1 MPNSDTASNSDTG
14 QSAQLPAFIERP
26 DGERIAYIK
35 TEGDKDLPGIVFLGG
50 YMSDMTG
57 SKATALEEFAINNNQ
72 SFVRFDYMGHG
83 QSSGK
88 FTDGTIGRWTEDALA
103 VIDELTSGPQ
113 VLVGSSMGGWI
124 MFNTALKRPERSKAL
139 VGIAAAPDFTQD
151 LMWDIFSEEIKDT
164 LLSEGVY
171 YEPSEYGDE
180 PYAITLNL
188 IEEGRQHLLLGKQ
201 QPIDCPVRLIQG
213 MKDVDVPW
221 DIVPRIVDSVRADDV
236 EVTLVKN
243 GDHRL
248 SEPHDLQRLRK
259 IIKEISC

>member
-1 MPNSDTASNSDTG
+1 MSNSD
-14 QSAQLPAFIERP
+14 SEPAPQLPAFLKRP
-26 DGERIAYIK
+26 DGQHIAYIK

-57 SKATALEEFAINNNQ
+57 SKATDLEEFAKTSSQ

-103 VIDELTSGPQ
+103 VIDELTTGPQ
-113 VLVGSSMGGWI
+113 ILVGSSMGGWI
-124 MFNTALKRPERSKAL
+124 MLNAALKRPDRTKGL

-151 LMWDIFSEEIKDT
+151 LMWDKFSQKIKNI

-171 YEPSEYGDE
+171 YEPSDYGDE
-180 PYAITLNL
+180 PYAITLKF
-188 IEEGRQHLLLGKQ
+188 IEEGRQHLLLGKK

-221 DIVPRIVDSVRADDV
+221 DIAPRIVESLRTNDV
-236 EVTLVKN
+236 ELILVKN

-248 SEPHDLQRLRK
+248 SEPQDLQRLRK
-259 IIKEISC
+259 IIKEIST

>member
-1 MPNSDTASNSDTG
+1 MSKSDTKQPTLRP
-14 QSAQLPAFIERP
+14 QFIERP

-57 SKATALEEFAINNNQ
+57 SKATALEEFAVKNSQN
-72 SFVRFDYMGHG
+72 FVRFDYMGHG

-103 VIDELTSGPQ
+103 VIDDLTTGPQ

-124 MFNTALKRPERSKAL
+124 MLNAAIKRPNRTKAL
-139 VGIAAAPDFTQD
+139 VGIAAAPDFTED
-151 LMWDIFSEEIKDT
+151 LMWDKFSPKIKDT
-164 LLSEGVY
+164 LLNDGVY

-180 PYAITLNL
+180 SYAITLNL
-188 IEEGRQHLLLGKQ
+188 IEEGRKHLLLGSE

-213 MKDVDVPW
+213 VKDLDVPW
-221 DIVPRIVDSVRADDV
+221 EVAPQILESVRSKDV
-236 EVTLVKN
+236 ELTLVKN

-248 SEPHDLQRLRK
+248 SEPEDLARLCH
-259 IIKEISC
+259 IVSEISL

>member
-1 MPNSDTASNSDTG
+1 MPNSDTASNSGTE

-26 DGERIAYIK
+26 DGEHIAYIK

-57 SKATALEEFAINNNQ
+57 SKATALEEFAIKNNQ

-88 FTDGTIGRWTEDALA
+88 FTDGTIGRWTDDALA
-103 VIDELTSGPQ
+103 VIDQLTVGPQ
-113 VLVGSSMGGWI
+113 ILVGSSMGGWI
-124 MFNTALKRPERSKAL
+124 MLNAALKRPDRTKAL

-151 LMWDIFSEEIKDT
+151 LMWEKFSQEIKAT
-164 LLSEGVY
+164 LLSDGVY

-188 IEEGRQHLLLGKQ
+188 IDEGRQHLILGKK

-213 MKDVDVPW
+213 VKDVDVPW
-221 DIVPRIVDSVRADDV
+221 EIAPRILESLRTEDV
-236 EVTLVKN
+236 ELTLVKD

-248 SEPHDLQRLRK
+248 SEPKDLERLCK
-259 IIKEISC
+259 IIKEVSL